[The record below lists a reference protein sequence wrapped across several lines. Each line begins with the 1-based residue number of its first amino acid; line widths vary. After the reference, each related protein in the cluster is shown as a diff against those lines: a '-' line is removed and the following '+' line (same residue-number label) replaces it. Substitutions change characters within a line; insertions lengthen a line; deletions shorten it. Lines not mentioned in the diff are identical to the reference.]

1 MRDRFNAEK
10 RFAEALWNFLICLK
24 VEASSTSANSSQ
36 TWEKANDQIDR
47 FCCLRLSRH
56 NLSTGNDGCAGSRAG
71 RHDHASRLR
80 LRPVQ
85 DTSWWC
91 LRRQDHHPPCA
102 PRSPQ
107 VCAMARRRLRSVGLL
122 KRLAASKLL
131 FLRSGSALRQAQPRD
146 GYLNLRN
153 CGWPPLGYSEVRSWQ
168 IVLKKSFLTD
178 ERIFLEPLVRS
189 SCGDV
194 RDHIVS
200 HKKRP
205 QTAVSV
211 LQGVAAAETTKK
223 QDFRGCSIFDFCNS
237 IGTFETC
244 RRTPKMSATRARPEV
259 TGARSERRD

>member
-1 MRDRFNAEK
+1 LCDRFNAEK
-10 RFAEALWNFLICLK
+10 RFAKALWNFLICLK

-56 NLSTGNDGCAGSRAG
+56 NLSTGNDSCAGSRAG

-107 VCAMARRRLRSVGLL
+107 VRAMARRRLRSVGLL
-122 KRLAASKLL
+122 KRLAASRLL
-131 FLRSGSALRQAQPRD
+131 FLRSGSAVRQAQPRD

-153 CGWPPLGYSEVRSWQ
+153 CGWPPLGYSEVRSWHQ
-168 IVLKKSFLTD
+168 TD
-178 ERIFLEPLVRS
+178 LL
-189 SCGDV
+189 GQADDV
-194 RDHIVS
+194 
-200 HKKRP
+200 
-205 QTAVSV
+205 
-211 LQGVAAAETTKK
+211 
-223 QDFRGCSIFDFCNS
+223 CS
-237 IGTFETC
+237 
-244 RRTPKMSATRARPEV
+244 
-259 TGARSERRD
+259 

>member
-1 MRDRFNAEK
+1 MSAIGTFETCRRALRMSDCRGRPEVTGRWSNRRDCPSADVALCDRFNAEK
-10 RFAEALWNFLICLK
+10 RFAKALWNFLICLK

-56 NLSTGNDGCAGSRAG
+56 NLSTGNDSCAGSRAG

-153 CGWPPLGYSEVRSWQ
+153 CGWPPLGYSEVRS
-168 IVLKKSFLTD
+168 LALFGPD
-178 ERIFLEPLVRS
+178 
-189 SCGDV
+189 
-194 RDHIVS
+194 
-200 HKKRP
+200 RP
-205 QTAVSV
+205 
-211 LQGVAAAETTKK
+211 
-223 QDFRGCSIFDFCNS
+223 R
-237 IGTFETC
+237 
-244 RRTPKMSATRARPEV
+244 
-259 TGARSERRD
+259 